1 MTGFVKVM
9 RQKLD
14 NNCGYVLFLRRQR
27 ALSADNNML
36 AVNYSTDN
44 GNRTVALGAAAQR
57 FQGGPL

>member
-1 MTGFVKVM
+1 M